1 MRKTDRP
8 RSGASPGSAQGAPG
22 EGGAVGSRH
31 TPGFT
36 RPAARFASA
45 VLLAGSLA
53 LVAPAPSSYADA
65 SPVQSSGSRG
75 AAAEGCDEGPA
86 ACHGGVKWLYRYS
99 YSLGL
104 HPFTSPHEVRRQLTD
119 HFWLFPVSGACPARI
134 RPADECDLLGGN
146 PVRVE
151 AVGATRLQIST
162 LPGHDLGDGLHIRF
176 AFSRTFG
183 FHYLVVS
190 AWQDRPTR
198 CTRSTPCTVASRA
211 GAWALWKVLSATLA
225 VTAYAA

>member
-8 RSGASPGSAQGAPG
+8 RPSASRGPAQRAAG
-22 EGGAVGSRH
+22 EGGAAASRH
-31 TPGFT
+31 TPAFT
-36 RPAARFASA
+36 RTAARCASA
-45 VLLAGSLA
+45 VLLAGSLVLA
-53 LVAPAPSSYADA
+53 APAPSSYAGA
-65 SPVQSSGSRG
+65 SPAQSSGSRETV
-75 AAAEGCDEGPA
+75 AEGCDEGPA
-86 ACHGGVKWLYRYS
+86 ACHGGVKWLYRYN
-99 YSLGL
+99 YSLGV

-151 AVGATRLQIST
+151 AVGATRLQIAT

-183 FHYLVVS
+183 FHYLAVS

-198 CTRSTPCTVASRA
+198 CTRSTPCAVASRA

>member
-1 MRKTDRP
+1 MRKTDHS
-8 RSGASPGSAQGAPG
+8 RSSASQGPAHG
-22 EGGAVGSRH
+22 EAGGGGAAGTRR
-31 TPGFT
+31 TPAFT
-36 RPAARFASA
+36 RTAARFASA

-53 LVAPAPSSYADA
+53 LAAPAPSSYAGA
-65 SPVQSSGSRG
+65 SPVQSSVGH
-75 AAAEGCDEGPA
+75 ATAAEGCDEGPA
-86 ACHGGVKWLYRYS
+86 GCHGGVKWLYRYN
-99 YSLGL
+99 YSLGV

-151 AVGATRLQIST
+151 AVGATRLQIAT

-176 AFSRTFG
+176 TFSRTFG

-198 CTRSTPCTVASRA
+198 CTRSTPCAVASRA

>member
-1 MRKTDRP
+1 MRNTKRARCRTSHGFP
-8 RSGASPGSAQGAPG
+8 PGAAGRGA
-22 EGGAVGSRH
+22 AR
-31 TPGFT
+31 GFT
-36 RPAARFASA
+36 RTAARGASA
-45 VLLAGSLA
+45 ALLSASLA
-53 LVAPAPSSYADA
+53 LVAVPPPSYAGTAASSPAVGRDA
-65 SPVQSSGSRG
+65 V
-75 AAAEGCDEGPA
+75 AEGCDEGPA
-86 ACHGGVKWLYRYS
+86 SCRGGVGWLYRYS

-104 HPFTSPHEVRRQLTD
+104 HPFTGPDDVRRQLTGN
-119 HFWLFPVSGACPARI
+119 FWLFPVSGACPSRI

-151 AVGATRLQIST
+151 AVGGTGLQIAT
-162 LPGHDLGDGLHIRF
+162 LPGHALGEGLHIRF

-198 CTRSTPCTVASRA
+198 CTERAPCTVASRT

-225 VTAYAA
+225 LSAYAA

>member
-8 RSGASPGSAQGAPG
+8 RSSVSQRTPAS
-22 EGGAVGSRH
+22 
-31 TPGFT
+31 T
-36 RPAARFASA
+36 RSAARFASA
-45 VLLAGSLA
+45 MLLAGSLA
-53 LVAPAPSSYADA
+53 LVAPAPSSYAGA
-65 SPVQSSGSRG
+65 SPVQPSGSRET
-75 AAAEGCDEGPA
+75 AEECDEGPA

-99 YSLGL
+99 YSLGV
-104 HPFTSPHEVRRQLTD
+104 HPFTSAHEVRRQLTD

-151 AVGATRLQIST
+151 AVGATRLQIAT

-198 CTRSTPCTVASRA
+198 CTRSTPCAVASRA

>member
-1 MRKTDRP
+1 MP
-8 RSGASPGSAQGAPG
+8 A
-22 EGGAVGSRH
+22 
-31 TPGFT
+31 FT
-36 RPAARFASA
+36 RTAARFASA
-45 VLLAGSLA
+45 ALLAGSLA
-53 LVAPAPSSYADA
+53 LVAPAPSSHAA
-65 SPVQSSGSRG
+65 PSPVRSSGSHG

-99 YSLGL
+99 YALGL

-151 AVGATRLQIST
+151 AVGATRLQIAT

-190 AWQDRPTR
+190 AWQDRPTS
-198 CTRSTPCTVASRA
+198 CTRSTPCAVASRT

>member
-8 RSGASPGSAQGAPG
+8 RPSASHRSPQ
-22 EGGAVGSRH
+22 GGAGGGGAAASRR
-31 TPGFT
+31 TPAFT
-36 RPAARFASA
+36 RTAVRFASA

-53 LVAPAPSSYADA
+53 LAAPAPSSHAGA
-65 SPVQSSGSRG
+65 SPAPSSGSRET
-75 AAAEGCDEGPA
+75 AAEGCDEGPA

-99 YSLGL
+99 YSLGV

-151 AVGATRLQIST
+151 AVGATRLQIAT

-198 CTRSTPCTVASRA
+198 CTRSTPCAMASRA